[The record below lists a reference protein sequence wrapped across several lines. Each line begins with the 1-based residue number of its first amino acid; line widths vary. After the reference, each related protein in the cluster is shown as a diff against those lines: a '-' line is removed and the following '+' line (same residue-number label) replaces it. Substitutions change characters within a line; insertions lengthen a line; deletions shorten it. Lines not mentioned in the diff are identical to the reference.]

1 MNMAFK
7 EWAVVCDAILAG
19 RQSVLIRKGG
29 IAEGRAG
36 FEFRHAEFDLFPTW
50 FHEQLARTTL
60 PPGTVVPA
68 SPTDTIEIRAAARI
82 EWTGLVTDLAAA
94 RRLADASLH
103 VLRDDVVTERF
114 HYDKA
119 EGVHVA
125 FIRAF
130 RLEPVRV
137 LPLEKRFGGCRSW
150 LELPPT
156 GGISRVPVLTD
167 AEHQAGRAAFDR
179 ALNL

>member
-1 MNMAFK
+1 MNIAFK
-7 EWAVVCDAILAG
+7 EWAVICDAILAG

-36 FEFRHAEFDLFPTW
+36 FEFRHDEFDLFPTW

-60 PPGTVVPA
+60 PPDTIVPEA
-68 SPTDTIEIRAAARI
+68 PTDAIEIRVSARI

-94 RRLADASLH
+94 RRLADANLH

-114 HYDKA
+114 HYDGSN
-119 EGVHVA
+119 GVHVA
-125 FIRAF
+125 FIRAY
-130 RLEPVRV
+130 RLEPARV

-150 LELPPT
+150 LELPPAENFT
-156 GGISRVPVLTD
+156 RVPVLND
-167 AEHQAGRAAFDR
+167 DEHGGRRGLLNR
-179 ALNL
+179 ALGL